1 MDEIFHELI
10 IGLNH
15 EQWDLRYWGLIINN
29 MNSPN
34 TWVCLKT

>member
-15 EQWDLRYWGLIINN
+15 EQWDYNCDTGD
-29 MNSPN
+29 
-34 TWVCLKT
+34 